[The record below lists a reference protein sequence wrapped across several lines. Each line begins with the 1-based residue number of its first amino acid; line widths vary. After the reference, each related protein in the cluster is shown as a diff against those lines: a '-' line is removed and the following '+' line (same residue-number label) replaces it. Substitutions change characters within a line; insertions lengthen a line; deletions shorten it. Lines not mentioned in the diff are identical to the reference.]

1 MAAKPLDWPLSH
13 EEKKGCVMRLFDKDV
28 RAANDMIRSGEEKL
42 QALKEELEEARAAVT
57 AAAAQPAH
65 ASKSEAPAEPT
76 KKLRGRTSEPR
87 KKLIANP
94 QLASGTPVKNA
105 QLATESSEDAAEK
118 LRAAIA
124 SATAALA
131 ALEGRQSA
139 PAESELANASRSRSE
154 GPKEAPEGILCS
166 AARRHSRARSME
178 GMKRRVSFGDL
189 PKAEDNDTLEDISV
203 PFSIGAEPEPEQE
216 LAAPEPLREEDVV
229 PSVVPWRPGTRLEQ
243 APRSCAA
250 DEKSAQADEKSAPA
264 SLARGPATKQQ
275 TRAPIT
281 PRRSRPKEQDLASS
295 QQSVRPK
302 EETRQEDTDSARP
315 RRVWRKGKVDS

>member
-28 RAANDMIRSGEEKL
+28 RAANDMIRSGEKKL
-42 QALKEELEEARAAVT
+42 QAMQAELEEARAAVT
-57 AAAAQPAH
+57 ACAQPAQP
-65 ASKSEAPAEPT
+65 SKVLAEPA
-76 KKLRGRTSEPR
+76 KKLRGRTTESR
-87 KKLIANP
+87 KKSIATP

-139 PAESELANASRSRSE
+139 SAEPELANATRSRSE

-189 PKAEDNDTLEDISV
+189 PKSDDDDKLGDISA
-203 PFSIGAEPEPEQE
+203 PFSGGAEPEPEQE

-243 APRSCAA
+243 LPEPPRSCT
-250 DEKSAQADEKSAPA
+250 ADEKSAPA

-281 PRRSRPKEQDLASS
+281 PRRSRLKEQDLVSS
-295 QQSVRPK
+295 HQSMQPK
-302 EETRQEDTDSARP
+302 EETRHEDTDSARP
-315 RRVWRKGKVDS
+315 RRVWRKGKMDS